1 MDSQLYIRNVVTLE
15 YDSSKC
21 NGCGLCVQVCPH
33 GVFKMENKK
42 AVITNRDFCM
52 ECGACAMN
60 CKEFA
65 ISVNKGVGCA
75 SAVLNGLLRKTEPS
89 CGCSTGSSSVGGC
102 STSCN

>member
-1 MDSQLYIRNVVTLE
+1 MDSQLYIKNVVTLK

-42 AVITNRDFCM
+42 ALIINRDFCM

-65 ISVNKGVGCA
+65 ISVSKGVGCA
-75 SAVLNGLLRKTEPS
+75 AAVLNGFLRKAEPS
-89 CGCSTGSSSVGGC
+89 CDCSSS
-102 STSCN
+102 CN

>member
-1 MDSQLYIRNVVTLE
+1 MDSQLYIKNVVTLK
-15 YDSSKC
+15 YDSAKC

-42 AVITNRDFCM
+42 AVIINRDSCM

-75 SAVLNGLLRKTEPS
+75 AAVLNGLLKKTESS
-89 CGCSTGSSSVGGC
+89 CSCSA
-102 STSCN
+102 SCN